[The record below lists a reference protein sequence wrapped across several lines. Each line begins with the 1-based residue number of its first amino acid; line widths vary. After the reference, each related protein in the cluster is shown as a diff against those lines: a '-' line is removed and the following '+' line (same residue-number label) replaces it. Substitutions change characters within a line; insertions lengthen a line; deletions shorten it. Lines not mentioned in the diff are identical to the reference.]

1 MEYGLSEK
9 HISMIKRYF
18 ELDQNVKE
26 VILFGSRATNSYRN
40 GSDIDFAV
48 KLVNPRYLGRLKEG
62 LLNLPTLYKF
72 DVVNYDY
79 ITSKSF
85 KDEID
90 QKSVLFYKRPGT
102 FKRILM
108 ILVDDFK
115 CYLKKFKKDA

>member
-1 MEYGLSEK
+1 MKYGLSDER
-9 HISMIKRYF
+9 IRMFKRYF
-18 ELDQNVKE
+18 DFDENVIE
-26 VILFGSRATNSYRN
+26 ARLFGSRADGTYKKH
-40 GSDIDFAV
+40 SDIDFAV

-72 DVVNYDY
+72 NVVNYDY

-115 CYLKKFKKDA
+115 CYLKKFKKD

>member
-1 MEYGLSEK
+1 MKYGLSDER
-9 HISMIKRYF
+9 IRMFKRYF
-18 ELDQNVKE
+18 DFDENVIE
-26 VILFGSRATNSYRN
+26 ARLFGSRVDGTYKKH
-40 GSDIDFAV
+40 SDIDFAV

-115 CYLKKFKKDA
+115 CYLKKFKKD

>member
-1 MEYGLSEK
+1 MKYGLSDE
-9 HISMIKRYF
+9 HIRIFKRYF
-18 ELDQNVKE
+18 DFDENVIE
-26 VILFGSRATNSYRN
+26 ARLFGSRVDGTYKKH
-40 GSDIDFAV
+40 SDIDFEV

-90 QKSVLFYKRPGT
+90 RKSVLFYKRPGT

-115 CYLKKFKKDA
+115 CYLKKFKKD